1 MHERAPG
8 DFGPRE
14 LSSSRAA
21 VRALGD
27 LSKPPVLVGVG
38 GGVCELA
45 MAGRDPGVLTYSRSN
60 DKRSDDRRW
69 DPMNAVSTVGAPSQS
84 TNARLN

>member
-8 DFGPRE
+8 DFSPRE
-14 LSSSRAA
+14 LSPSPAA
-21 VRALGD
+21 VWALGD
-27 LSKPPVLVGVG
+27 LWKSPVFVGVR
-38 GGVCELA
+38 ELA
-45 MAGRDPGVLTYSRSN
+45 MAGREPGVLTYSRSN

-84 TNARLN
+84 TKARLN